1 MSVAE
6 REPCDKPSKSGM
18 TPKCSEERWSPCVA
32 DVGSH
37 TLSDFPAIEGAGRN
51 SVDQN
56 VVRLN
61 SSAESMGSTW
71 TASRH
76 DPGDRQRNRA
86 LVSEATTIEV
96 YEAAKMAGL

>member
-1 MSVAE
+1 
-6 REPCDKPSKSGM
+6 
-18 TPKCSEERWSPCVA
+18 
-32 DVGSH
+32 
-37 TLSDFPAIEGAGRN
+37 
-51 SVDQN
+51 
-56 VVRLN
+56 
-61 SSAESMGSTW
+61 MGSTW